1 MAIAFV
7 VTTAE
12 TDLVNTLFPDAEYPC
27 ADGAL
32 FRFRTVD
39 VKPALE
45 ALTAF
50 AADAEPGSEEQRA
63 ALRLAERLGT
73 WLGRNHVAD
82 QVEAVEPPSLDEH
95 LEAGGELLD
104 PNAVEDIDAM
114 FADEAPSPAPKRR
127 RKASAEAE
135 APVADETAG
144 D

>member
-32 FRFRTVD
+32 FRFRAVD

-73 WLGRNHVAD
+73 WIGRNHVEEMAD
-82 QVEAVEPPSLDEH
+82 PDHDPEDWGTVEVRP
-95 LEAGGELLD
+95 
-104 PNAVEDIDAM
+104 
-114 FADEAPSPAPKRR
+114 PAPRRR

-135 APVADETAG
+135 APVADETSG

>member
-12 TDLVNTLFPDAEYPC
+12 TDLVTTLFPDAEYPC

-32 FRFRTVD
+32 FKFRTADAHPTIAVL
-39 VKPALE
+39 V
-45 ALTAF
+45 AF

-73 WLGRNHVAD
+73 WIGRNHVEKSA
-82 QVEAVEPPSLDEH
+82 AVEPPSLDEH

-104 PNAVEDIDAM
+104 PNTVEDIDAM
-114 FADEAPSPAPKRR
+114 FADEVPSPAPKRR
-127 RKASAEAE
+127 RKASAEQE
-135 APVADETAG
+135 APVADEVAE

>member
-12 TDLVNTLFPDAEYPC
+12 TDLVTTLFPDVEYPC

-32 FRFRTVD
+32 FKFRTAD
-39 VKPALE
+39 ANPAIAVLV
-45 ALTAF
+45 AF

-73 WLGRNHVAD
+73 WIGRSHVEQMADPEPVAD
-82 QVEAVEPPSLDEH
+82 PEDWGAVQV
-95 LEAGGELLD
+95 
-104 PNAVEDIDAM
+104 
-114 FADEAPSPAPKRR
+114 PSPAPKRG
-127 RKASAEAE
+127 RKASAEQE
-135 APVADETAG
+135 APVADEVAE

>member
-12 TDLVNTLFPDAEYPC
+12 TDLVTTLFPDVEYPC

-32 FRFRTVD
+32 FKFRTADAHPTIAVL
-39 VKPALE
+39 V
-45 ALTAF
+45 AF

-73 WLGRNHVAD
+73 WIGRNHAEQMAD
-82 QVEAVEPPSLDEH
+82 SEPTPVPVE
-95 LEAGGELLD
+95 
-104 PNAVEDIDAM
+104 VEDIDAM
-114 FADEAPSPAPKRR
+114 FAEEAPSPAPKRG
-127 RKASAEAE
+127 RKASAERE
-135 APVADETAG
+135 APVADEVAE

>member
-12 TDLVNTLFPDAEYPC
+12 TDLVPTLFPDVEYPC

-32 FRFRTVD
+32 FKFRTADANPTIAVL
-39 VKPALE
+39 V
-45 ALTAF
+45 AF

-73 WLGRNHVAD
+73 WIGRSHVEEMAT
-82 QVEAVEPPSLDEH
+82 VEPAL
-95 LEAGGELLD
+95 AT
-104 PNAVEDIDAM
+104 VED
-114 FADEAPSPAPKRR
+114 FEALVFEETPSPAPKRG
-127 RKASAEAE
+127 RKASAERE
-135 APVADETAG
+135 APVADEVAE